1 MLLVRSAMSTDL
13 LVAKYRYVNCI
24 HIFIEIMLL
33 KDIETNFP
41 FLSIVQYGGNEYV
54 GIINN
59 QDNFVTSMYVYTM
72 LRSDEEKKHFI
83 DMGEVW
89 WFESNRTIPISI
101 FLPKEFDHFRHCLVT
116 MNSKDVK
123 VTTGPVV
130 NIGNLSIKR
139 IKRKSVQLMRKPKEK

>member
-1 MLLVRSAMSTDL
+1 MYKRQ
-13 LVAKYRYVNCI
+13 
-24 HIFIEIMLL
+24 
-33 KDIETNFP
+33 
-41 FLSIVQYGGNEYV
+41 VQYGGNEYV

-72 LRSDEEKKHFI
+72 LRTDEEKKHFI

-89 WFESNRTIPISI
+89 WFESNRTLPISI
-101 FLPKEFDHFRHCLVT
+101 FLPKEFDLFRHCLVT

-130 NIGNLSIKR
+130 NIGNLAIKR
-139 IKRKSVQLMRKPKEK
+139 VKRKSVQLMRKPKEK

>member
-1 MLLVRSAMSTDL
+1 
-13 LVAKYRYVNCI
+13 
-24 HIFIEIMLL
+24 
-33 KDIETNFP
+33 
-41 FLSIVQYGGNEYV
+41 
-54 GIINN
+54 
-59 QDNFVTSMYVYTM
+59 M

-139 IKRKSVQLMRKPKEK
+139 IKRKSVQLMRKPKDK